1 VDDGQ
6 VVPNVAM
13 PNRRFY
19 QAVLCRRSGAGHDRS
34 VDMRYDFCVISRQ
47 KCQFMSNESPGDNE
61 VAIAAQSFRCRA
73 IERLNADFGLPKSQD
88 NSITAEAN
96 GEQTRGNETKR
107 VSGWWLPSGI
117 VVSIAAKYFGLK
129 SIFYTSN
136 TPYTIAM
143 GCALLMF
150 LLGISCFKR
159 QQENNN
165 KLDLSSGP
173 AILVKLFGWQM
184 ALMAFLLGWIVGDW
198 FIFKFQI
205 S

>member
-1 VDDGQ
+1 MHYTYFTVKGFSTPSANSCQ
-6 VVPNVAM
+6 SI
-13 PNRRFY
+13 
-19 QAVLCRRSGAGHDRS
+19 C
-34 VDMRYDFCVISRQ
+34 DMISALYLAR
-47 KCQFMSNESPGDNE
+47 KYQFMPNESPSDNE

-73 IERLNADFGLPKSQD
+73 IERLNADIGLPKSQG
-88 NSITAEAN
+88 NSITTKASV
-96 GEQTRGNETKR
+96 EQTYGHETKR

-129 SIFYTSN
+129 SVSYTSN
-136 TPYTIAM
+136 TPYAIAM

-159 QQENNN
+159 QQENKN
-165 KLDLSSGP
+165 KLDLTSGP

-205 S
+205 L